1 MVWALR
7 RRSEGRGDRARASD
21 YSACMSGRHWP
32 AEMLRS
38 SQHPAKARRSTF
50 GCLSLIKGGR
60 NMTEKLRILLAEDHQ
75 TVREGIKL
83 LVNAQPDMEV
93 VGEVSDGEL
102 AIKEALALRPDLVV
116 MDISMPNMN
125 GLKATKKLR
134 SVYPEIKILALTRH
148 TDDGYLQQLIGAGAN
163 GYVLK
168 QSAPNELINAIR
180 AIGTGQAYLDPALTQ
195 KVMGGYALRTTSLRG
210 EGKKEL
216 SSREN
221 EVLKLIAFGY
231 SNKEIA

>member
-1 MVWALR
+1 
-7 RRSEGRGDRARASD
+7 
-21 YSACMSGRHWP
+21 
-32 AEMLRS
+32 
-38 SQHPAKARRSTF
+38 
-50 GCLSLIKGGR
+50 
-60 NMTEKLRILLAEDHQ
+60 MTDKLRILLAEDHQ

-134 SVYPEIKILALTRH
+134 SVYPEIKILTLTRH

-168 QSAPNELINAIR
+168 QSAPTDLITAIR
-180 AIGTGQAYLDPALTQ
+180 TVGAGNAYLDPSLTR
-195 KVMGGYALRTTSLRG
+195 KVMGGYVSRTESVRG
-210 EGKKEL
+210 EHKGDL
-216 SSREN
+216 TDREA
-221 EVLKLIAFGY
+221 EVLRLISFGY
-231 SNKEIA
+231 SNKEIGVQLDLSVKTVEAHKANAMRKLGISSRIDIVRYAILQDWLHDN